1 MRKIKYTKESLQE
14 VCKNEISV
22 RKVLFK
28 LGLTSGSNKRLF
40 SLIKQILIE
49 NRTYTGKS
57 NKKNKPLKSDEEFFT
72 NGKSKRTTWSVRN
85 ALFSRNIKERKCEY
99 CKNTEWEGK
108 PIPLEVHHKDGN
120 KYNNE
125 LSNLEIL
132 CPNCH
137 YFTDTYKTKNI
148 KNADVS

>member
-1 MRKIKYTKESLQE
+1 MKYTKEFLQPLCE
-14 VCKNEISV
+14 GKTSIAQVCTI
-22 RKVLFK
+22 LK
-28 LGLTSGSNKRLF
+28 LKGNGSENTRR
-40 SLIKQILIE
+40 LIKEILIE
-49 NRTYTGKS
+49 NKTYLGQGHNR
-57 NKKNKPLKSDEEFFT
+57 NKIWFVKTNKQFFQN
-72 NGKSKRTTWSVRN
+72 NGIKRSTYSVRE
-85 ALFSRNIKERKCEY
+85 ALFERGIKEKSCE
-99 CKNTEWEGK
+99 CCGQSVWMNN

-148 KNADVS
+148 QRVVG